1 MTLYAD
7 LTEHKDTSSVWVAMD
22 AVLSLS
28 QSLEDVDSLVGK
40 DLQGGSLEGNFP
52 ESVTEGLRED

>member
-1 MTLYAD
+1 
-7 LTEHKDTSSVWVAMD
+7 MD